1 MKKLLT
7 AALLGLLVFAAG
19 AQMAAA
25 APAGT
30 LQGRVIH
37 WDGTPVAGAT
47 VAALLGPLETDKELT
62 HTTTAADGSWSL
74 SVPAGTPYWLHVR
87 TLGTWWGYSYEP
99 PFTLADG
106 ETVSQIY
113 FALGPRSVKDVVLPA
128 PVSNATPVPPT
139 VTLPTATPAPAAT
152 ATPVSNVLPAIGG
165 NSGGQTPG
173 KGTPATPQALPSTGA
188 GTGLSLLWLL
198 LAGATLLTGAG
209 LGVRK
214 LALNKVAVRR

>member
-19 AQMAAA
+19 VQMAAA

-30 LQGRVIH
+30 LQGRVIR

-62 HTTTAADGSWSL
+62 HATTAADGSWSL
-74 SVPAGTPYWLHVR
+74 SVPAGTPYWVHVR
-87 TLGTWWGYSYEP
+87 TFGTWWGYSYEP

-152 ATPVSNVLPAIGG
+152 ATPVSQVLPIIGG
-165 NSGGQTPG
+165 NTGGQTPG
-173 KGTPATPQALPSTGA
+173 KGTPAGPQTLPRTGA
-188 GTGLSLLWLL
+188 DTGLSLLWLA

-209 LGVRK
+209 LGVRT
-214 LALNKVAVRR
+214 LAVRKVTARR

>member
-74 SVPAGTPYWLHVR
+74 SVPAGAPYWVHVR
-87 TLGTWWGYSYEP
+87 TFGTWWGYSYEP

-106 ETVSQIY
+106 EVVSQIY

-152 ATPVSNVLPAIGG
+152 ATPVSQVLPAIGG
-165 NSGGQTPG
+165 NEGGQTPG
-173 KGTPATPQALPSTGA
+173 KGTPAAPQTLPSTGA
-188 GTGLSLLWLL
+188 TSGLSLLWLL

-214 LALNKVAVRR
+214 LAMRQLPVRH